1 MTNIKNII
9 KLLKEIL
16 SGAEIDFTSGKIS
29 KAIFLL
35 AVPMILEMILES
47 VFVIVDIFFVSK
59 LGNDAITAVGITE
72 SVMTIVYSLA
82 VGLGVATSAIISRR
96 IGEKNTEQ
104 ANKAAFQAIIT
115 GIIASIFITIAGI
128 FFSEEILRLMGAD
141 DNVIHIGKSYT
152 AIMFTSNIIIMLLFI
167 INAVYRSSGD
177 AVISMVILGIA
188 NIINIILDPVFIFGF
203 GPVPAYGVKGAA
215 IATTIGRG
223 IGVLIQL
230 YILFFGTRKIK
241 LALKHIII
249 QYKVIKEI
257 LILSVGS
264 LFQNLIAT
272 SSWIILV
279 RIMAEFGSV
288 AVAGY
293 TIAVRVLIFVLLPAW
308 GLSNAAGTL
317 TGQNLGAGKPERAE
331 RSVWI
336 TGFANIIFMG
346 IVSVILVIFSEDIIR
361 FFIQDEA
368 VIQIGANGLRFMS
381 FGFIA
386 YALGMVLVQA
396 FNGAG
401 DTFTPMFISIISFW
415 MMEIP
420 LAYYMALNTQ
430 LRESGVFIS
439 ILISESSMTLLSV
452 IFFVRG
458 KWKLKKV

>member
-1 MTNIKNII
+1 
-9 KLLKEIL
+9 LKEIL
-16 SGAEIDFTSGKIS
+16 SVAEIDFTSGKIS

-317 TGQNLGAGKPERAE
+317 TGQNLGAGKP
-331 RSVWI
+331 
-336 TGFANIIFMG
+336 
-346 IVSVILVIFSEDIIR
+346 
-361 FFIQDEA
+361 
-368 VIQIGANGLRFMS
+368 
-381 FGFIA
+381 
-386 YALGMVLVQA
+386 
-396 FNGAG
+396 
-401 DTFTPMFISIISFW
+401 
-415 MMEIP
+415 
-420 LAYYMALNTQ
+420 
-430 LRESGVFIS
+430 
-439 ILISESSMTLLSV
+439 
-452 IFFVRG
+452 
-458 KWKLKKV
+458 